1 MLNSTKLPLFAGHH
15 IIYKSSF
22 LFIFS
27 TVILQFLLVSIS
39 CVRYCAPRR
48 PNLEAWRVGVEIITL
63 FRYNYLMIK
72 QILKKR
78 NISVYKCSKLSGIPY
93 TTLHELITSK
103 SKFENCSIKT
113 INKLATTLNI
123 PISELI
129 ESELEY
135 RMPFE
140 EFKSELCHRLK
151 RLGQI
156 NFIKNILLNDSISN
170 YYNKGWYAEALYSL
184 ACLDYISKLNNIPLA
199 KEYNAYRNKKLK
211 KTISLNEQF
220 QNS

>member
-1 MLNSTKLPLFAGHH
+1 
-15 IIYKSSF
+15 
-22 LFIFS
+22 
-27 TVILQFLLVSIS
+27 
-39 CVRYCAPRR
+39 
-48 PNLEAWRVGVEIITL
+48 
-63 FRYNYLMIK
+63 MIK

-151 RLGQI
+151 MLGQI

-211 KTISLNEQF
+211 KTIFPRDTILISKLTKNENEKNNIIKRAIPEFLKYNIIEININNVQ
-220 QNS
+220 